1 MQRLTLF
8 ALLSLAGCAT
18 TMPAAQTTT
27 QQFTGQPYNVSDE
40 GHRISGSVCGVNIDY
55 SVARSGNST
64 VLNGFLGTGRTAYV
78 EVAPTGAGQH
88 ITGTLGARTGLGEI
102 DLYVD
107 ANSIRG
113 RAGQR
118 KFDLH
123 ADGDVFSGPM
133 TALNTVGWVPAIVGG
148 RSELARMPGSD
159 MGAIL
164 PALLNCAAPIGKVGA
179 VRSGMM
185 VSIGGPAGYDTR
197 QANELH

>member
-18 TMPAAQTTT
+18 TMPVAKTTAQH
-27 QQFTGQPYNVSDE
+27 FTGKPYNVSDE
-40 GHRISGSVCGVNIDY
+40 GHRISGSVCGINVDY
-55 SVARSGNST
+55 SVAKSGNST
-64 VLNGFLGTGRTAYV
+64 VLNGFLGTARTAYV
-78 EVAPTGAGQH
+78 EIAPTATGQH
-88 ITGTLGARTGLGEI
+88 ITGTLGARTGTGEI

-107 ANSIRG
+107 ANSIKG
-113 RAGQR
+113 RSGVR
-118 KFDLH
+118 NFDLH

-148 RSELARMPGSD
+148 RSELAQMPSSD

-164 PALLNCAAPIGKVGA
+164 PTLLNCSAPIGRVGA

>member
-1 MQRLTLF
+1 MRRLTLF

-18 TMPAAQTTT
+18 TMPVAKAPT
-27 QQFTGQPYNVSDE
+27 QHFTGQPYNVSDE
-40 GHRISGSVCGVNIDY
+40 GHRVSGSVCGVNVDY
-55 SVARSGNST
+55 SVAKSGDST
-64 VLNGFLGTGRTAYV
+64 VLNGFMGTGRTVYV
-78 EVAPTGAGQH
+78 EVAPTATGRH
-88 ITGTLGARTGLGEI
+88 ITGTLGAHTGTGEI

-107 ANSIRG
+107 GNSIKG

-123 ADGDVFSGPM
+123 GDGDAFSGPM
-133 TALNTVGWVPAIVGG
+133 TALNTVGWVPAVVNG
-148 RSELARMPGSD
+148 RGELANMPSSD

-164 PALLNCAAPIGKVGA
+164 PPLLNCSAPIGRVGA